1 MVRLLLG
8 SSQHG
13 KPNYTSFRQ
22 KVPTSIIS
30 GPNQNPAPNCQCF
43 CETTST
49 TNGEGGSHYKPD
61 YNNENDSYEEDTE
74 TEYEDD
80 DYDDTNFSVSGRR
93 PNFNNAGFGIRKTSF
108 LTSAPASS
116 QPQRELFVKKT
127 TKPAPTAERPAALG
141 PFFVGNDFLTK
152 PAPIN
157 FANGN
162 DGMMKKSTKPAPVP
176 RPAVLGP
183 FFVGKDFLTKPA
195 PINTAGSHRN
205 NDDFNNE
212 RLFF

>member
-1 MVRLLLG
+1 MVRLILG
-8 SSQHG
+8 STQHG
-13 KPNYTSFRQ
+13 KPNYTAFRQ

-30 GPNQNPAPNCQCF
+30 GPNQNPTPTCQCF

-49 TNGEGGSHYKPD
+49 TNGEGGSHNKPN
-61 YNNENDSYEEDTE
+61 YYNENDSFEED

-80 DYDDTNFSVSGRR
+80 DYDDTNLGVSGR
-93 PNFNNAGFGIRKTSF
+93 FGIRKTSF
-108 LTSAPASS
+108 LSSGPASS
-116 QPQRELFVKKT
+116 PPRRELFVKKG
-127 TKPAPTAERPAALG
+127 TKPAPPAERPAALG
-141 PFFVGNDFLTK
+141 PIFVGNDFLTK

-157 FANGN
+157 LANEN
-162 DGMMKKSTKPAPVP
+162 DGMLKKSTKPAPVP

-195 PINTAGSHRN
+195 PTPGSQRN
-205 NDDFNNE
+205 NDGFNNE